1 MVNIKELEKGYEIS
15 YNPLE
20 GFSYLYLQR
29 KNDSSN
35 VDDYLPIFETISL
48 SKAITVAKENHAFIR
63 DGVST
68 ELEDSEA
75 RKACDELNALIS

>member
-1 MVNIKELEKGYEIS
+1 M
-15 YNPLE
+15 E
-20 GFSYLYLQR
+20 GFSYLYLQK

-35 VDDYLPIFETISL
+35 VDDYLPIFEAMSL

-63 DGVST
+63 DGVSN

-75 RKACDELNALIS
+75 RKVCDELNALIS

>member
-1 MVNIKELEKGYEIS
+1 MVNIKELEKDYEVS

-20 GFSYLYLQR
+20 GFSYLYLQK

-35 VDDYLPIFETISL
+35 VDDYLTIFEAMSL

-63 DGVST
+63 DGVSN

-75 RKACDELNALIS
+75 RKVCDELNALIS